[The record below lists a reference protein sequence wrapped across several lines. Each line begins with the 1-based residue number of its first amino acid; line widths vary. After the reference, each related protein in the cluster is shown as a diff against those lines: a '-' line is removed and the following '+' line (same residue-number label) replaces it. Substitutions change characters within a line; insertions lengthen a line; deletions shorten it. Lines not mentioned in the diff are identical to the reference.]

1 MLAASHCAA
10 QQAVS
15 ILLGEVSCA
24 PSCVWDPSQ
33 QMAHLCIKVRKLIT
47 LPRKAL
53 IERAA
58 VKTTLCLVRCISL
71 MTPLNT
77 ETDVH
82 LTLISSL
89 VINLIFVHLI
99 FINTISMLA
108 VFPDQRNVCTFQL
121 VLMSVSLTALLQ
133 KFTTD
138 GW

>member
-1 MLAASHCAA
+1 
-10 QQAVS
+10 
-15 ILLGEVSCA
+15 
-24 PSCVWDPSQ
+24 
-33 QMAHLCIKVRKLIT
+33 
-47 LPRKAL
+47 
-53 IERAA
+53 
-58 VKTTLCLVRCISL
+58 

-108 VFPDQRNVCTFQL
+108 MFPDQRNVCTFQL